1 MHNFI
6 KVFDAPITFKVYD
19 ESLQE
24 LPDTGWP
31 WVLTADGKL
40 GFVIEG
46 EGLELVA
53 NPKGWLKHTVKV
65 KYYINI
71 IFNRS
76 K

>member
-19 ESLQE
+19 EFLQE

-46 EGLELVA
+46 
-53 NPKGWLKHTVKV
+53 
-65 KYYINI
+65 
-71 IFNRS
+71 
-76 K
+76 

>member
-6 KVFDAPITFKVYD
+6 KVFDAPITFKVFD
-19 ESLQE
+19 EHLQE

-53 NPKGWLKHTVKV
+53 NPKGWLVEAYCEGKIL
-65 KYYINI
+65 YQYNL
-71 IFNRS
+71 
-76 K
+76 